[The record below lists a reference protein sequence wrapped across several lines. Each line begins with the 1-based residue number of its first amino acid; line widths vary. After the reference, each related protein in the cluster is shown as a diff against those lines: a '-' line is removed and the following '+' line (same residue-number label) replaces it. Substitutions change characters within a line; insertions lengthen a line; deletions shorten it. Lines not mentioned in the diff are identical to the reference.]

1 VQANRARELRR
12 RFAASVAA
20 LAASLAIHGL
30 LLVLAPADPGP
41 PPRRPSSPFTIELRD
56 PAAEPPASASRVAA
70 SGPPRRSR
78 REAVATAR
86 PHGDAIETSPEQ
98 THAIVDEG
106 IAPGPEATPD
116 LHARPPRPGRPR
128 NETVGS
134 TPPRVDPLA
143 AFAEELASRAR
154 VEDGLVHPYYREVGR
169 ALLRGWNAERAVGQR
184 GLSGYLAQAG
194 DNTRTY
200 LRVWQRVAE
209 GYAKSGSP
217 AIVDGGSPRMKE
229 LSGLPAGPA
238 RDALVQTE
246 IRRQLRP
253 ALSEGCTAM
262 VRVTQAADG
271 SLISVE
277 LVSPSRDADVDR
289 AAIEDVRAAAR
300 MLPNPPADALAGRDR
315 LVSFWELELEV
326 SITPPLPAV
335 EVEFDEVL
343 GLTDLRVPL
352 DRRIWKR
359 VRLVA
364 LK

>member
-1 VQANRARELRR
+1 ML
-12 RFAASVAA
+12 F
-20 LAASLAIHGL
+20 
-30 LLVLAPADPGP
+30 LAPPDPGP
-41 PPRRPSSPFTIELRD
+41 PPRRPSLPFTIELRD
-56 PAAEPPASASRVAA
+56 RTAEPPASASRVSP
-70 SGPPRRSR
+70 SGPPHRSR
-78 REAVATAR
+78 QGAVAGDR
-86 PHGDAIETSPEQ
+86 PHGDASETSPDP
-98 THAIVDEG
+98 THAIVEEG
-106 IAPGPEATPD
+106 IAPGPATKPD
-116 LHARPPRPGRPR
+116 LHARPPRPDPPR
-128 NETVGS
+128 TETAGS

-169 ALLRGWNAERAVGQR
+169 ALLRGWNVERAVRQR

-200 LRVWQRVAE
+200 LSVWQRMAE
-209 GYAKSGSP
+209 GFARTGSP
-217 AIVDGGSPRMKE
+217 AVVDGGSPRMKE

-253 ALSEGCTAM
+253 ALSEGHSAI

-271 SLISVE
+271 SLISVV

-300 MLPNPPADALAGRDR
+300 MLPKPPADAFGGRDR
-315 LVSFWELELEV
+315 LVSLWELELEV
-326 SITPPLPAV
+326 SITPPLPIV
-335 EVEFDEVL
+335 GVEFDEVR
-343 GLTDLRVPL
+343 GITDLRVPL

>member
-1 VQANRARELRR
+1 MQANRARELRR
-12 RFAASVAA
+12 RFAASLAA
-20 LAASLAIHGL
+20 FAASLAIHGL
-30 LLVLAPADPGP
+30 LLVLAPPDFA
-41 PPRRPSSPFTIELRD
+41 PPRRPPSAPFTIELRD
-56 PAAEPPASASRVAA
+56 RTAEPPASASRVAA
-70 SGPPRRSR
+70 TGPPRRSH
-78 REAVATAR
+78 REAVAGDR
-86 PHGDAIETSPEQ
+86 PHGDAIETSPDP
-98 THAIVDEG
+98 TRAIVDEG

-116 LHARPPRPGRPR
+116 LHARPPRPAPPR
-128 NETVGS
+128 AKTAGS
-134 TPPRVDPLA
+134 PPRVDPLA

-169 ALLRGWNAERAVGQR
+169 ALLRGWNVERAVRQR

-200 LRVWQRVAE
+200 LSVWQRMAE
-209 GYAKSGSP
+209 GFARTGSP
-217 AIVDGGSPRMKE
+217 AVVDGGSPRMKE

-253 ALSEGCTAM
+253 ALSEGHSAI

-271 SLISVE
+271 SLISVV

-300 MLPNPPADALAGRDR
+300 MLPKPPADAFGGRDR
-315 LVSFWELELEV
+315 LVSLWELELEV
-326 SITPPLPAV
+326 SITPPLPIV
-335 EVEFDEVL
+335 GVEFDEVR
-343 GLTDLRVPL
+343 GITDLRVPL